1 MTPSAPSKRK
11 KLFQRFA
18 IVLLVIAFASIL
30 YYVLVASH
38 HVTTDNAYVN
48 AEIAQVAPS
57 VGGTIQA
64 IHYHDTQAVKQGDV
78 LVEIDPTDARLALDR
93 AEAELARVEV
103 EQHRAEIDYKR
114 REALIKSGSVS
125 GEELSNS
132 DTSLRAAQAN
142 VAAAKAAVA
151 QAQVD
156 LERTTVKAPIGG
168 VVARR
173 QVQLGQRVP
182 AGTMLMAIVPVDQ
195 LHVDANFKEVQLKK
209 VKVGQPAEVVSDLY
223 GSDVVY
229 RGTVVGLAGG
239 TGAAFAVI
247 PAQNATGNWIKVVQR
262 LPVRI
267 ALDPEQ
273 LAEHPLQ
280 VGLSMHVDINI
291 SAHAD

>member
-1 MTPSAPSKRK
+1 MTPSSPSKRK

-18 IVLLVIAFASIL
+18 IVLLVIALAAIL
-30 YYVLVASH
+30 YYVLVASR

-239 TGAAFAVI
+239 TGSAFAVI

-291 SAHAD
+291 SERAD